1 MTDAGRAAF
10 DDAMQQERTVPSRNR
25 YAVPDELESALGSN
39 PVASENFQNLAE
51 THRSMYAAW
60 VGSAK
65 KPETRQ
71 KRAER
76 SIGFLREN
84 KRLVDVFG
92 IKKKE

>member
-1 MTDAGRAAF
+1 
-10 DDAMQQERTVPSRNR
+10 
-25 YAVPDELESALGSN
+25 
-39 PVASENFQNLAE
+39 
-51 THRSMYAAW
+51 

>member
-1 MTDAGRAAF
+1 
-10 DDAMQQERTVPSRNR
+10 
-25 YAVPDELESALGSN
+25 
-39 PVASENFQNLAE
+39 
-51 THRSMYAAW
+51 MYAAW